1 MLRYFKGT
9 YKICQ
14 GFCRNKICSKLLVE
28 GMFALHFFGQSTHCS
43 DTMGGDL
50 LKVANMLVCLGLIYP
65 QIT

>member
-14 GFCRNKICSKLLVE
+14 GFCRNEICSKLLVE

-43 DTMGGDL
+43 DTMGGGF
-50 LKVANMLVCLGLIYP
+50 A
-65 QIT
+65 